1 MINEH
6 VDLVLCSP
14 LRRTM
19 QTCDIVFRDHPSK
32 PRIIVDPSL
41 RQYFESTCDIG
52 GRMRESMKEFS
63 YFDFSLIQDPEAYYI
78 HEIFDQEI
86 RQRILKSL

>member
-1 MINEH
+1 MASEH

-32 PRIIVDPSL
+32 PRIIVDPKL
-41 RQYFESTCDIG
+41 RQYFESTCDVG

-78 HEIFDQEI
+78 HEIFDHDV
-86 RQRILKSL
+86 RQRILKNL